1 MKSKTKVLFLT
12 LSVVLL
18 VLSVFTIKLYLLQ
31 NEMKK
36 SLAES
41 IITVDG
47 QMNYNDAS
55 DVESHVVRTSYAPSE
70 NGDNFVDA
78 AAKTVN
84 TVVHIRTEIVTK
96 GNSYNDFFGSLLEQ
110 LYGSQLQLPDNISVG
125 YGSGVVISPDGYIV
139 TNNHVVEGAN
149 KIEVTFNDKH
159 KRTAT
164 IIGNDPSTDL
174 ALIKVEAENLEYLTF
189 ADSDEVRVGEWVLAV
204 GNPFNLTSTVT
215 AGIVSAKARNINIL
229 GDGSSIESFI
239 QTDAAINPGNSGG
252 ALVDMDVNLIGIN
265 AAIASRTGSY
275 EGYSFAIPSNIVK
288 KVVEDFLQYGTLQRA
303 YLGVSIV
310 EITEELAEEKGIS
323 EMSGVYIMAVE
334 ERGGAKEAGIKEDD
348 VILSINN
355 ITVNSNSQLIGVIC
369 QYRPGDKVKV
379 KIQRNGEIMEKI
391 VTLKNLEGTEEMHKE
406 GEGFYN
412 EVLGIKLQPLS
423 PSLKSELG
431 INYGLKIVEIK
442 EGVFK
447 QKGITDDFI
456 ILSVNHQRV
465 SSESDLN
472 KALNSSRNGK
482 VRIEGTN
489 STGTYNI
496 IFEFYR

>member
-1 MKSKTKVLFLT
+1 MKSKTKVLFVTLSAVLVT
-12 LSVVLL
+12 LSVL
-18 VLSVFTIKLYLLQ
+18 TINLYLSQ
-31 NEMKK
+31 REMKK
-36 SLAES
+36 SMAEAELRACS
-41 IITVDG
+41 MTDNQSSVIRAAYMVGDDG
-47 QMNYNDAS
+47 D
-55 DVESHVVRTSYAPSE
+55 DFVEAAE
-70 NGDNFVDA
+70 N
-78 AAKTVN
+78 TVN
-84 TVVHIRTEIVTK
+84 AVVHIRTEIISR
-96 GNSYNDFFGSLLEQ
+96 GNSYYDFFGSLLEQ
-110 LYGSQLQLPDNISVG
+110 FYGGQMQLPNNISVG

-164 IIGNDPSTDL
+164 IIGTDPSTDL
-174 ALIKVEAENLEYLTF
+174 ALIKVEANDLEYLTF

-229 GDGSSIESFI
+229 GDGSTIESFI

-252 ALVDMDVNLIGIN
+252 ALVDMDGNLIGVN

-288 KVVEDFLQYGTLQRA
+288 KVMEDFLQYGTLQRA

-310 EITEELAEEKGIS
+310 EITEELAEAEGIN
-323 EMSGVYIMAVE
+323 EMSGVYVMAVSE
-334 ERGGAKEAGIKEDD
+334 TGGAKSAGIKESDI
-348 VILSINN
+348 ILSINN
-355 ITVNSNSQLIGVIC
+355 ISVNSNSQLLGIIS
-369 QYRPGDKVKV
+369 QYRPGDMVKV
-379 KIQRNGEIMEKI
+379 KLQRDGKIIEKE
-391 VTLKNLEGTEEMHKE
+391 VTLKNLEGTEELHKE
-406 GEGFYN
+406 GESFYN
-412 EVLGIKLQPLS
+412 EVLGVKAQPLS
-423 PSLKSELG
+423 ASLKSELG

-442 EGVFK
+442 DGIFK

-465 SSESDLN
+465 SSENDLK
-472 KALNSSRNGK
+472 KALSNDRNGK

-489 STGTYNI
+489 STGTYSI
-496 IFEFYR
+496 TFEFYR

>member
-1 MKSKTKVLFLT
+1 MKNKTKALFLT
-12 LSVVLL
+12 LCAALIALSILTINLYSSQKEIKQSIANAEMRLSSDNESTVPSV
-18 VLSVFTIKLYLLQ
+18 K
-31 NEMKK
+31 
-36 SLAES
+36 A
-41 IITVDG
+41 
-47 QMNYNDAS
+47 NYM
-55 DVESHVVRTSYAPSE
+55 SYE
-70 NGDNFVDA
+70 DGDNFVDA
-78 AAKTVN
+78 AEKTVN
-84 TVVHIRTEIVTK
+84 TVVHIKTEVVSK
-96 GNSYNDFFGSLLEQ
+96 GNSYYDFFGSLLEQ
-110 LYGSQLQLPDNISVG
+110 LYGGPMQMPNNVSVA

-139 TNNHVVEGAN
+139 TNNHVVEGAS

-174 ALIKVEAENLEYLTF
+174 ALIKVEASDLEYLAF
-189 ADSDEVRVGEWVLAV
+189 ADSDEVKVGEWVLAV

-252 ALVDMDVNLIGIN
+252 ALVDMDGNLIGIN

-288 KVVEDFLQYGTLQRA
+288 KVVEDFLQYGSLQRA
-303 YLGVSIV
+303 YLGISIV
-310 EITEELAEEKGIS
+310 EITEELAEEKGIT
-323 EMSGVYIMAVE
+323 EMSGVYIMNVE
-334 ERGGAKEAGIKEDD
+334 ERGGAKAAGIKEDD
-348 VILSINN
+348 ILLSVNN
-355 ITVNSNSQLIGVIC
+355 IPVNSNSQLIGVIG

-379 KIQRNGEIMEKI
+379 KVQRKDEILVKE

-406 GEGFYN
+406 GESFYN
-412 EVLGIKLQPLS
+412 EVLGIKVRPLS
-423 PSLKSELG
+423 SSTKSELG
-431 INYGLKIVEIK
+431 INYGLELVEVK

-456 ILSVNHQRV
+456 ILSVNYQKV
-465 SSESDLN
+465 SSENDLK
-472 KALNSSRNGK
+472 KALNADRNGK
-482 VRIEGTN
+482 IRIEGTN

-496 IFEFYR
+496 TFEFYR

>member
-1 MKSKTKVLFLT
+1 MKSKTKVLFVT
-12 LSVVLL
+12 LSVVLFI
-18 VLSVFTIKLYLLQ
+18 LSFFTVKLYLSQ
-31 NEMKK
+31 QEIKH
-36 SLAES
+36 SL
-41 IITVDG
+41 VDSKAMACSTPDT
-47 QMNYNDAS
+47 QQSMI
-55 DVESHVVRTSYAPSE
+55 RTAYMTA
-70 NGDNFVDA
+70 DKDDFVDA

-84 TVVHIRTEIVTK
+84 TVVHIRTEIISR
-96 GNSYNDFFGSLLEQ
+96 GSSYYDFFGSLLEQ
-110 LYGSQLQLPDNISVG
+110 LYGGQLEVPNNVSVG

-159 KRTAT
+159 KKTAT

-174 ALIKVEAENLEYLTF
+174 ALIKVDANDLEFLTF
-189 ADSDEVRVGEWVLAV
+189 ADSDQVNVGEWVLAV

-229 GDGSSIESFI
+229 GDGSTIESFI

-252 ALVDMDVNLIGIN
+252 ALVDMDGNLIGIN

-310 EITEELAEEKGIS
+310 EITEELAEAKDIT

-334 ERGGAKEAGIKEDD
+334 DKGGAKAAGIKENDI
-348 VILSINN
+348 ILSINN
-355 ITVNSNSQLIGVIC
+355 ISVNSNSQLIGVIS

-379 KIQRNGEIMEKI
+379 KIQRKGEVIEKI
-391 VTLKNLEGTEEMHKE
+391 VTLKNLEGTEELHKD
-406 GEGFYN
+406 GDGFYN
-412 EVLGIKLQPLS
+412 EILGVKVQTLPAE
-423 PSLKSELG
+423 LKSKLG
-431 INYGLKIVEIK
+431 INYGLKIVEVRD
-442 EGVFK
+442 GVFEE
-447 QKGITDDFI
+447 KGITNDFI

-465 SSESDLN
+465 SSENDLI
-472 KALNSSRNGK
+472 KALSNDRNGK
-482 VRIEGTN
+482 VRIEGINT
-489 STGTYNI
+489 SGTYNI
-496 IFEFYR
+496 TFEFYK

>member
-1 MKSKTKVLFLT
+1 MKSKTKVLFVTLGVVLLT
-12 LSVVLL
+12 LSIFTVK
-18 VLSVFTIKLYLLQ
+18 LSLSQ
-31 NEMKK
+31 REMKE
-36 SLAES
+36 SLAEAKMMATNKTDNQTPM
-41 IITVDG
+41 IRAAYMPDG
-47 QMNYNDAS
+47 
-55 DVESHVVRTSYAPSE
+55 E
-70 NGDNFVDA
+70 GDNFVDA
-78 AAKTVN
+78 AANTVN
-84 TVVHIRTEIVTK
+84 TVVHIRTEIISK
-96 GNSYNDFFGSLLEQ
+96 GNSYYDFFGYMLEQ
-110 LYGSQLQLPDNISVG
+110 LYGGQLEVPNNVSVG

-139 TNNHVVEGAN
+139 TNNHVVEGAS

-174 ALIKVEAENLEYLTF
+174 ALIKVDAQDLEYLTF

-229 GDGSSIESFI
+229 GDGSTIESFI

-252 ALVDMDVNLIGIN
+252 ALVDMDGNLIGIN

-288 KVVEDFLQYGTLQRA
+288 KVVEDFLQYGALQRA

-310 EITEELAEEKGIS
+310 EITEELAEEKGIT

-334 ERGGAKEAGIKEDD
+334 ERGGAKAAGIKEDD
-348 VILSINN
+348 IILSING
-355 ITVNSNSQLIGVIC
+355 ISVNSNSQLIGVVS

-379 KIQRNGEIMEKI
+379 KIQRRGEVMEKI

-423 PSLKSELG
+423 ASLKSELG

-442 EGVFK
+442 DGIFK
-447 QKGITDDFI
+447 QKGITDEFI

-465 SSESDLN
+465 SSESDLK
-472 KALNSSRNGK
+472 KALNNDRNGK

-489 STGTYNI
+489 LTGTYNI
-496 IFEFYR
+496 TFEFYR